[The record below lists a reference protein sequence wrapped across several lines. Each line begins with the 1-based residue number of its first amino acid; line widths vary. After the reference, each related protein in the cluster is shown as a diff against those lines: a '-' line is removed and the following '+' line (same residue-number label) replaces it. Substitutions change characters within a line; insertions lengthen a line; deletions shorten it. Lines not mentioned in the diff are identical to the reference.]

1 MVILLVIAAVIVLLV
16 AVVATRPSDFRVT
29 RSTAIS
35 APPAVVFAQVNDFHN
50 WDGWSPWAR
59 MDPEMKATYAG
70 PAAGTG
76 AVYSWVGNNK
86 VGEGRMTIMES
97 HPSDLVR
104 IKLEFIKPF
113 AATNTAEFIFQPQ
126 GNQTTVTWN
135 MTGKKNF
142 MTKAMGLVMNM
153 DKMIGGQFD
162 QGLAQM
168 KSVAETAAKK

>member
-1 MVILLVIAAVIVLLV
+1 MVILIVIAAVIVLLV

-113 AATNTAEFIFQPQ
+113 AATNTAEFTFQPQ

>member
-1 MVILLVIAAVIVLLV
+1 MAILLVIAAVIVLLV

-104 IKLEFIKPF
+104 IKLEFRKPF
-113 AATNTAEFIFQPQ
+113 AATNAAEFTFQPQ
-126 GNQTTVTWN
+126 GNRTTVTWN

>member
-104 IKLEFIKPF
+104 IKLELIKPF
-113 AATNTAEFIFQPQ
+113 AATNTAEFTFQPQ

>member
-1 MVILLVIAAVIVLLV
+1 MVILIVIAAVIVLLV
-16 AVVATRPSDFRVT
+16 VVVATRPSDFRVT
-29 RSTAIS
+29 RSTTIS

-76 AVYSWVGNNK
+76 AVYSWVGNSK

-97 HPSDLVR
+97 HPSDLIR

-113 AATNTAEFIFQPQ
+113 AATNTAEFTFQPQ

-135 MTGKKNF
+135 MIGKKNF
-142 MTKAMGLVMNM
+142 MIKAMGLVMNM
-153 DKMIGGQFD
+153 DKTIGGQFD

>member
-1 MVILLVIAAVIVLLV
+1 MTILIVIAAVIVLFVLV
-16 AVVATRPSDFRVT
+16 VVTRPSDFRVT

-76 AVYSWVGNNK
+76 AIYSWVGNNK
-86 VGEGRMTIMES
+86 VGEGRMTILES

-113 AATNTAEFIFQPQ
+113 AATNTAEFTFQPQ
-126 GNQTTVTWN
+126 GNQTTVTWT

-142 MTKAMGLVMNM
+142 MIKAMGLVMNM
-153 DKMIGGQFD
+153 DKTIGGQFD

-168 KSVAETAAKK
+168 KSVAETAKK

>member
-59 MDPEMKATYAG
+59 MDSEMKATYAG

-113 AATNTAEFIFQPQ
+113 AATNTAEFTFQPQ

-153 DKMIGGQFD
+153 DKMVGGQFD

>member
-59 MDPEMKATYAG
+59 MDSEMKATYAG

-113 AATNTAEFIFQPQ
+113 AATNTAEFTFQPQ